1 MRLTRNISRT
11 LVLSVAFILYFIS
24 TFSFTLKHLI
34 SPPSQY
40 LLSPLNGTVS
50 PTNLSHLVFGII
62 GSEKAW
68 HHRKAYIQSWWK
80 PNVTRGFLFLDKNP
94 NATLLPWPEA
104 SPPFRVSENLTKFLN
119 RSEVR
124 AQRMV
129 HGIMEVFNED
139 HENLRWLIMGDD
151 DSIFFTENIVDVVA
165 GYDHRK
171 YYYLGGHSETIFSN
185 YLFSFNQA
193 FGGAGIVLSY
203 PLAKALANDMK
214 NCLRRYAF
222 LKSADNTTRA
232 CIADL
237 GVNLSPHKGNH
248 QIDLRGDISGLLSS
262 HPVSPLL
269 SLHHFDIVDPIFP
282 SMDRFESSRHLM
294 EAANTD
300 QSRMLQQTICYHRRT
315 NWSMSVS
322 WGYSAQIYEKIMPR
336 SYLQIPIETFKPW
349 VLSSQPPNFMFNT
362 RKPSRDP
369 CEAPHVF
376 FFESVE
382 KNGDELVTRY
392 SRAWRRALPACALS
406 GNHSAEGVSSI
417 RVLSP
422 AKKRVEM
429 DRCECCDIVGVDSNE
444 MELRYRGCVEN
455 EIIA

>member
-1 MRLTRNISRT
+1 MRLTRNISKT

-34 SPPSQY
+34 SPPSRY

-80 PNVTRGFLFLDKNP
+80 PNVTRGFLFLDKSP

-248 QIDLRGDISGLLSS
+248 QQ
-262 HPVSPLL
+262 V
-269 SLHHFDIVDPIFP
+269 
-282 SMDRFESSRHLM
+282 
-294 EAANTD
+294 N
-300 QSRMLQQTICYHRRT
+300 
-315 NWSMSVS
+315 
-322 WGYSAQIYEKIMPR
+322 
-336 SYLQIPIETFKPW
+336 
-349 VLSSQPPNFMFNT
+349 
-362 RKPSRDP
+362 
-369 CEAPHVF
+369 
-376 FFESVE
+376 
-382 KNGDELVTRY
+382 
-392 SRAWRRALPACALS
+392 
-406 GNHSAEGVSSI
+406 
-417 RVLSP
+417 
-422 AKKRVEM
+422 
-429 DRCECCDIVGVDSNE
+429 
-444 MELRYRGCVEN
+444 
-455 EIIA
+455 